1 MTERLPLLLDEEEIS
16 RKMPESGEYRYIGR
30 NVRRNDIVEKVSG
43 RLRYLADR
51 PGGTAHARLI
61 LSTVANGKV
70 LSMDLSEAR
79 KVPGVLRI
87 YTPEDDPGKP
97 FNSALSFRDQPELR
111 DERIFTDRPFH
122 VGDAIGA
129 VLAETEEAA
138 RRAVALVK
146 VAYDVRE
153 PVLDPLVAL
162 ETPSLRD
169 ALPHVIEGTIAYGD
183 GEPSR
188 EDTLSLETTVRTP
201 RIHHAAMENHL
212 CHAYREY
219 GDVLVVE
226 SPCQM
231 VFSVR
236 FVLADLFGL
245 PLNKVRVLKAPLG
258 GAFGGKQEVLL
269 EPACALMALDTGR
282 PVRLCLDRRETIIAT
297 RVRAATIGRVRT
309 VADKEGRF
317 LFREIDVL
325 TDAGAY
331 LTGGHRVTMAMGK
344 KTSRLYR
351 IPSQFFRGRTTFTHT
366 TPSGPCRG
374 YGSPQIHAVTEIH
387 IDLLARKLR
396 MDPAALRMKN
406 LVHPGDLDPTGAPP
420 LGNARI
426 RECLALGMER
436 FRWKERFAASPET
449 GRFRKGVGLA
459 CCTHGNG
466 YYGTPYPDFMAMALR
481 LCEDGSVLV
490 NAALHELGNG
500 TLTVIAQIVAEVL
513 DVPPEKVLVTEG
525 DTQTSPF
532 DAGCVASRVTYVCG
546 ACAQELA
553 EKVRRR
559 FLGQIARV
567 TGASIET
574 IRLANG
580 QVFIGEEAPRSYG
593 DMVLCITKQLREEVG
608 DYLHYKP
615 ESNPASYGVH
625 FAEVEADVLTG
636 LVRVTD
642 FLAVHDVGKALNP
655 RFLEG
660 QIYGGVQMGI
670 GMALTEELLYDAAG
684 RPKSDSFSRYHIVN
698 APDMPPVEVLF
709 VEDYEPGG
717 PFGAK
722 SIGEICT
729 VPTAAAVGNAVNR
742 ALGTEL
748 VHLPLTP
755 ERILAALD
763 RLPKGV

>member
-16 RKMPESGEYRYIGR
+16 RKMPESGGYRYIGR

-169 ALPHVIEGTIAYGD
+169 ALSPCHRRNHRLWRRRALE
-183 GEPSR
+183 

-236 FVLADLFGL
+236 FVLADLFDL

-351 IPSQFFRGRTTFTHT
+351 IPSQFFREERPSLTRRRAAPAAATAPPRS
-366 TPSGPCRG
+366 TPSR
-374 YGSPQIHAVTEIH
+374 EIH

-396 MDPAALRMKN
+396 MDPAELRMKN

-436 FRWKERFAASPET
+436 FRWEGALRRLSRNGALPQ
-449 GRFRKGVGLA
+449 RRRLA

-580 QVFIGEEAPRSYG
+580 QVFVGEEAPRSYG

-625 FAEVEADVLTG
+625 FAEIEADVLTG

-698 APDMPPVEVLF
+698 ARTCLPWRSFSWRTTSREAPSAPRASARSAPSPPRRRW
-709 VEDYEPGG
+709 
-717 PFGAK
+717 
-722 SIGEICT
+722 
-729 VPTAAAVGNAVNR
+729 GNAVNR